1 MPGYKAPI
9 KERMLY
15 ASCKLPLVEQIEQKL
30 GLELAQKVGNPYEAF
45 ELFNEMV
52 LFLFSGKR
60 HICNIFPHV

>member
-30 GLELAQKVGNPYEAF
+30 GLELAQKVGSSYEGF
-45 ELFNEMV
+45 EF
-52 LFLFSGKR
+52 FHG
-60 HICNIFPHV
+60 